1 FSAHGWSSTNRWYMW
16 DKPGTQALAVS
27 ERAAWLVVH
36 EGFGKN
42 TEVLRHAIA
51 LKPGVVT
58 NLGL

>member
-1 FSAHGWSSTNRWYMW
+1 MW